1 MKLTPKQIVMLAVVV
16 AVPVS
21 AYGLV
26 FRPQNREI
34 AKARSEIEL
43 KEKMLAKLREATAR
57 HADLEKRN
65 QEIKASIASIEARLP
80 TGKEIDNVLRE
91 VAQIAARNGLKV
103 PLFKKSDKTLPAGQA
118 LEQPLEVEITGD
130 FDGFYRFL
138 LELERIPRITR
149 LPDLKIVRMG
159 DNDGVMKATFTLS
172 IYYQGDSPPPAATS
186 ASAASTA
193 TGAKR

>member
-1 MKLTPKQIVMLAVVV
+1 MKLTPKQVVMLAVVV
-16 AVPVS
+16 SVPVS

-34 AKARSEIEL
+34 ARARAEIEM
-43 KEKMLAKLREATAR
+43 KEQMLAKLREATAR
-57 HADLEKRN
+57 YADLEKRN
-65 QEIKASIASIEARLP
+65 DEIKRSIESIEARLP

-103 PLFKKSDKTLPAGQA
+103 PLFKKSEKTVPAGEA

-138 LELERIPRITR
+138 LQLERIPRITR

-159 DNDGVMKATFTLS
+159 ETDGVMKASFTLS
-172 IYYQGDSPPPAATS
+172 IYYQGEKTS
-186 ASAASTA
+186 AAESAIRQGA
-193 TGAKR
+193 TP